1 MLREKK
7 NHTQIQLNVKEGAKK
22 KKKKTLRSANF
33 HIDAEKDERGKHW
46 EILCTT
52 KILLRVVVENN
63 SFPIYNAVQK

>member
-7 NHTQIQLNVKEGAKK
+7 IHKYSSMSKK
-22 KKKKTLRSANF
+22 AQKIIALFANF
-33 HIDAEKDERGKHW
+33 HIEAEKDERGKHW

>member
-1 MLREKK
+1 MSKK
-7 NHTQIQLNVKEGAKK
+7 AQKK

>member
-1 MLREKK
+1 MSKK
-7 NHTQIQLNVKEGAKK
+7 AQKIIALF
-22 KKKKTLRSANF
+22 ANF

-52 KILLRVVVENN
+52 KILLHVVDENN